1 MNIRTEDGLY
11 GKGYVYT
18 LYTLEDFDIY
28 ENYLNTIDNDYIKK
42 YNPNFHSFKEDFK
55 KYVGKLWSITK
66 NETYRVIG
74 IEDDDTMAD
83 WYWVLE
89 NIENPSDII
98 YQLAND
104 SDFYKGLID

>member
-11 GKGYVYT
+11 GKGNVYS
-18 LYTLEDFDIY
+18 LYSLEDFDIY
-28 ENYLNTIDNDYIKK
+28 ENYLKTIDSDYIKK

-55 KYVGKLWSITK
+55 KYVGKLWNITK

-74 IEDDDTMAD
+74 IEDDDSMGD

-89 NIENPSDII
+89 NVENPSDII

-104 SDFYKGLID
+104 SDFYKGLI